1 MKPQAHVLLV
11 DGSRVTLRGKVHSW
25 AEHQAAQGMAL
36 ARTCE
41 AEVTVMMVYEPYP
54 YIAAAAEY
62 DSYQVQLAED
72 LRQEA
77 EQTVQTARDSVQ
89 AAGLQV
95 ASHVMESQ
103 KAWRSILDVSQSDK
117 ADLIVMGSHGR
128 SGLDK
133 LVMGSVTQR
142 VLQHTRLP
150 VLVVRD

>member
-1 MKPQAHVLLV
+1 MPLFQRILV
-11 DGSRVTLRGKVHSW
+11 PLDGSPPSD
-25 AEHQAAQGMAL
+25 AAL
-36 ARTCE
+36 ARAIALASACG
-41 AEVTVMMVYEPYP
+41 AAVTVAMVYDPYP
-54 YIAAAAEY
+54 YIGAAAEY
-62 DSYQVQLAED
+62 ASYPIELAED
-72 LRQEA
+72 LRREA
-77 EQTVQTARDSVQ
+77 EQTVAAARNTAE

-95 ASHVMESQ
+95 ASRVLDSPRV
-103 KAWRSILDVSQSDK
+103 WRAILDLAEAEK

>member
-1 MKPQAHVLLV
+1 
-11 DGSRVTLRGKVHSW
+11 
-25 AEHQAAQGMAL
+25 MAL